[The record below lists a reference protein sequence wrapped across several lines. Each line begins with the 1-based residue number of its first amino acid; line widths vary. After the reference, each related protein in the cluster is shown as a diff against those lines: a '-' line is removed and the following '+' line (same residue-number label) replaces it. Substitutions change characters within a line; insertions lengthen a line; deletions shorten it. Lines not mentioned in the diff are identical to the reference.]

1 MKRPTSASIK
11 LASKRLGEHVA
22 TWRKLHEMPAQELA
36 DRANISRTTLY
47 RLEAGDPSVGLEAFL
62 GVCRVLG
69 VLDSLVESIDP
80 YESDLGRARADWLLP
95 QRVRRKR

>member
-1 MKRPTSASIK
+1 M
-11 LASKRLGEHVA
+11 
-22 TWRKLHEMPAQELA
+22 WF
-36 DRANISRTTLY
+36 RTRQGALVF
-47 RLEAGDPSVGLEAFL
+47 EASVGLEALL

-95 QRVRRKR
+95 QRVRRKK